1 MIRSGRGGPPFLAA
15 KKWGKEPRGA
25 SPLRTPLVSYVSPSP
40 PFPGSGRLAAQ
51 GRQTPAGDRTTRNLR
66 LRNCSCALGLRLY
79 GRIQAKRKNYTPAEN
94 YSQPSVPL
102 RENSAGR
109 TASPLCD
116 VRSQRGRCVSPWFA
130 AGRGV
135 RDLRAGLACRRARRA
150 SRLSLGLSLVS
161 GHPDYS

>member
-1 MIRSGRGGPPFLAA
+1 MAPHFLPPRNGGKNPEGLCPF
-15 KKWGKEPRGA
+15 EPLW
-25 SPLRTPLVSYVSPSP
+25 SPTQALRPLSP
-40 PFPGSGRLAAQ
+40 GCGRLAAQ
-51 GRQTPAGDRTTRNLR
+51 GRQTPAGNRTTRNLR

-94 YSQPSVPL
+94 YSQPSVPFH
-102 RENSAGR
+102 ENSAGR
-109 TASPLCD
+109 TAKPLCD

-150 SRLSLGLSLVS
+150 SRLSLVS